1 MTCTSAKALEQHLR
15 GRRHLKKAHQLAGL
29 PPPVK
34 TRKKKAKGPEV
45 ISKKAWNRLIRA
57 ENFQKLFEAADEDVN
72 FSHQRLVDILTLS
85 AAKGGTQEFADALRL
100 VVKDDEKFDLKVF
113 HKILDLLLMR
123 VPTPRAMVRLLL
135 NFAVQKPKD
144 MVPLVPPTI
153 GFGRGKYDE
162 LAEREELVKLFHG
175 CQAVGEEEDALDQF
189 RTLQKVQIEELLQKV
204 EIPATGFG
212 EYYPH
217 FLILLVLDFME
228 ELAQNQES
236 LDRVPENLMARGR
249 LVPSMTTEISENGKS
264 LICWK
269 AGVHQFEGGDSSLGR
284 GVLLC
289 TAGSDPLRGGALSY
303 GRIEWVG
310 TDEGLRL
317 ILNVGGKKEVQKLN
331 DKHRLDVYSS
341 VNLIAFERQLE
352 ALQKICAVEKKRFP
366 LWDLLPV
373 SGVGGDILDSWAA
386 RMRDA
391 VAGQSKTTRFS
402 GDDALDDL
410 VEETE
415 DFGQEKVV
423 EASAAGSRLE
433 SLAKRVT
440 PLSLRG
446 QMLLKDF
453 RDFLDG
459 QDSRCDQDICDA
471 MNRLNNSQ
479 QEAVEAA
486 ISRQLTVIQGPP
498 GTGKTHVSVEI
509 LRMWSRM
516 GIGPVLVTSHNNIA
530 VDNIAEK
537 AYAAGLKVVRLAKG
551 DRISPELDACSLN
564 TILEEEY
571 PFLDYSDKSGRYEAC
586 QRILDDADAIC
597 VTTISSASN
606 LISGKNR
613 KFGAILMDEAAQT
626 TELSALVPIANVNAA
641 RLVLV
646 GDHCQLPA
654 TALSLEAETRGLTL
668 SLFQRLVSRGLPS
681 FFLDT
686 QFRMHPS
693 IAEHSAMEFYG
704 GKLHTGVKPEH
715 RLPPLGFDWPIE
727 GEGVAVLDTQRM
739 ADKGEAR
746 DRASWCNP
754 SEAFVLSEVLRCV
767 LKEGELQ
774 PSQVGVVTPYMGQV
788 RRLRRA
794 ISENL
799 SLTKGELL
807 VASVDSFQGR
817 EKELILFSAVRS
829 NPRRNVGFLAD
840 WRRLNVMITRARRG
854 LVIIG
859 DMRTLRRDPAW
870 SAYIDWAKDA
880 GYLRQ
885 V

>member
-1 MTCTSAKALEQHLR
+1 MT
-15 GRRHLKKAHQLAGL
+15 HQ
-29 PPPVK
+29 
-34 TRKKKAKGPEV
+34 KAK
-45 ISKKAWNRLIRA
+45 
-57 ENFQKLFEAADEDVN
+57 Q
-72 FSHQRLVDILTLS
+72 
-85 AAKGGTQEFADALRL
+85 
-100 VVKDDEKFDLKVF
+100 
-113 HKILDLLLMR
+113 
-123 VPTPRAMVRLLL
+123 
-135 NFAVQKPKD
+135 
-144 MVPLVPPTI
+144 
-153 GFGRGKYDE
+153 
-162 LAEREELVKLFHG
+162 
-175 CQAVGEEEDALDQF
+175 CQAPECEAS
-189 RTLQKVQIEELLQKV
+189 
-204 EIPATGFG
+204 
-212 EYYPH
+212 
-217 FLILLVLDFME
+217 
-228 ELAQNQES
+228 S
-236 LDRVPENLMARGR
+236 L
-249 LVPSMTTEISENGKS
+249 
-264 LICWK
+264 K

-391 VAGQSKTTRFS
+391 VAGQSKTARFS
-402 GDDALDDL
+402 HDDALDDL
-410 VEETE
+410 VEDME
-415 DFGQEKVV
+415 DFGQEKGV
-423 EASAAGSRLE
+423 EASAAGSKLE

-479 QEAVEAA
+479 QDAVEAA
-486 ISRQLTVIQGPP
+486 VSRQLTVIQGPP

-509 LRMWSRM
+509 LRLWSRM

-715 RLPPLGFDWPIE
+715 RLPMYPN
-727 GEGVAVLDTQRM
+727 R
-739 ADKGEAR
+739 
-746 DRASWCNP
+746 
-754 SEAFVLSEVLRCV
+754 
-767 LKEGELQ
+767 LKKTLWFC
-774 PSQVGVVTPYMGQV
+774 TPM
-788 RRLRRA
+788 
-794 ISENL
+794 
-799 SLTKGELL
+799 
-807 VASVDSFQGR
+807 
-817 EKELILFSAVRS
+817 
-829 NPRRNVGFLAD
+829 PRINYCS
-840 WRRLNVMITRARRG
+840 TS
-854 LVIIG
+854 
-859 DMRTLRRDPAW
+859 T
-870 SAYIDWAKDA
+870 
-880 GYLRQ
+880 
-885 V
+885 